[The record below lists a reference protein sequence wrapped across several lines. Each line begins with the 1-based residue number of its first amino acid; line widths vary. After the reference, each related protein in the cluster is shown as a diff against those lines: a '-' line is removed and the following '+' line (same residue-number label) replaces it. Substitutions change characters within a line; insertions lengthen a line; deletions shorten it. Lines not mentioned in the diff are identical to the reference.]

1 MKDLSNALE
10 NHIQQEVTSFCSGW
24 KIERQDGQT
33 FFFTDHDQDLVING
47 DQYISSE
54 GYDRTAL
61 KGSSGTDTDEL
72 EINGFL
78 RHDALAEEE
87 LRAGLFDYAQIHFFL
102 VNWQNPEEGNVPL
115 RKGWIGEVSW
125 TDGFFQA
132 ELRGLS
138 DALKRQI
145 GAVYTPE
152 CQADLG
158 DRRCKLD
165 LIAMTTS
172 DIVQSVIDSR
182 TLLLTDFNGLDADF
196 AGGILTFT
204 SGRNAGRK
212 IEIEKWQLSTKTVT
226 LFLEAPFEPQ
236 EGDTVDLS
244 PGCDKRFITC
254 RGRFSNQLNF
264 RGFPHIPGT
273 DALTETGLG

>member
-1 MKDLSNALE
+1 MKDLSSNLE
-10 NHIQQEVTSFCSGW
+10 SHIQQEVTSLCSGW
-24 KIERQDGQT
+24 KIERQDGQV
-33 FFFTDHDQDLVING
+33 FFFTDHDQDLVISG

-72 EINGFL
+72 EIAGFL
-78 RHDALAEEE
+78 RHDALAEDE

-102 VNWQNPEEGNVPL
+102 VNWQNPEQGIVPL

-125 TDGFFQA
+125 ADGFFQA

-145 GAVYTPE
+145 GSVYTPE

-158 DRRCKLD
+158 DHRCKLD
-165 LIAMTTS
+165 LNAMAIS

-182 TLLLTDFNGLDADF
+182 TMRLTDFDVVVEDV

-244 PGCDKRFITC
+244 PGCDKRFVTC
-254 RGRFSNQLNF
+254 KTRFSNQLNF

-273 DALTETGLG
+273 DALAETGGG